1 MITNED
7 IEKVKKGE
15 MKFSE
20 LLNLDSKKIAAL
32 LLMGHT
38 YYAQGQLEEAK
49 KVFEGLAVLD
59 GKNAYVHGIL
69 GSIYQQ
75 EEKFDLAIAR
85 YTMALSNFP
94 QDINSLA
101 NRGEVFL
108 RLGKFKEAADDLKK
122 AIELDPEKKHP
133 SANRARMLIAIT
145 QEALKLV
152 QEKGVQALVD
162 EKKKVDSR
170 LNATA

>member
-1 MITNED
+1 MITNEN

-122 AIELDPEKKHP
+122 AIEFDPEKKHP

-152 QEKGVQALVD
+152 QEKGVQALVE
-162 EKKKVDSR
+162 EKKKVDNR

>member
-1 MITNED
+1 
-7 IEKVKKGE
+7 
-15 MKFSE
+15 
-20 LLNLDSKKIAAL
+20 
-32 LLMGHT
+32 
-38 YYAQGQLEEAK
+38 
-49 KVFEGLAVLD
+49 
-59 GKNAYVHGIL
+59 
-69 GSIYQQ
+69 
-75 EEKFDLAIAR
+75 
-85 YTMALSNFP
+85 MAPSNFP

-122 AIELDPEKKHP
+122 AIELDAEKKHP

>member
-1 MITNED
+1 VITNEE
-7 IEKVKKGE
+7 IEKVKKGQ

-20 LLNLDSKKIAAL
+20 LLHLDSKKIAAL

-59 GKNAYVHGIL
+59 GNNAYVHGIL

-75 EEKFDLAIAR
+75 EEKFDQAIAR
-85 YTMALSNFP
+85 YTMALNNYP
-94 QDINSLA
+94 RDINSLA
-101 NRGEVFL
+101 NRGEVYL

-122 AIELDPEKKHP
+122 AIEFDPEKKHP

-152 QEKGVQALVD
+152 QEKGVQALVE
-162 EKKKVDSR
+162 EKKRVDSR
-170 LNATA
+170 LNAGA

>member
-1 MITNED
+1 VITNED